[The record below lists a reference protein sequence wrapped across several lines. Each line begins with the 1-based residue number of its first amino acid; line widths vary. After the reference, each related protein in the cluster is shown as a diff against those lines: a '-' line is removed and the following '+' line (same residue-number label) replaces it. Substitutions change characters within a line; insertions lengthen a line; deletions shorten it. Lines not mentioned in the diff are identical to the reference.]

1 MGEELVPLLH
11 TIPRSAKRLGVSER
25 TVWRLLRTGKLRASR
40 VLGRTMI
47 SEAEL
52 QRLAREAEEGQG

>member
-11 TIPRSAKRLGVSER
+11 TVPRSARRLGVSER
-25 TVWRLLRTGKLRASR
+25 TVWRLLRTRKLRASR
-40 VLGRTMI
+40 VLGRTMV

-52 QRLAREAEEGQG
+52 QRFVLEAEEGQR